1 MTVKVKKNEPSE
13 QWSSGVWSAVRLDSV
28 IFFEAVRD
36 LCAVIVDQP
45 GLEQRRRDEPLAVDQ
60 CRQFHIVVL
69 DTELPPADRAG
80 NRLSGP
86 EMMMPIL
93 LPTTG
98 FAERFEI
105 GGHIERHCRRVRRVA
120 LHHARQ
126 LLASAGLD
134 KCRDT
139 AAALVLRLGHP
150 LNALAPANAA
160 DDLLGGRRDDVAGV
174 AANRRPPVAVDEEAI
189 VYEHHAIVL
198 SGLGARGDS
207 TSASHLRTRRAELQF
222 CPNSPPRR

>member
-93 LPTTG
+93 LPTTWDLRN
-98 FAERFEI
+98 ASR
-105 GGHIERHCRRVRRVA
+105 
-120 LHHARQ
+120 
-126 LLASAGLD
+126 SAGFIAVMLAR
-134 KCRDT
+134 KPRGVLATGWSPQTCRS
-139 AAALVLRLGHP
+139 RMP
-150 LNALAPANAA
+150 
-160 DDLLGGRRDDVAGV
+160 
-174 AANRRPPVAVDEEAI
+174 
-189 VYEHHAIVL
+189 
-198 SGLGARGDS
+198 
-207 TSASHLRTRRAELQF
+207 
-222 CPNSPPRR
+222 